1 MENQGLPDAGAGEK
15 AKDGGGMR
23 KFCKECRHFA
33 YCLERTRDIPCAD
46 YKERRR
52 DGRDK
57 DHFRGTHERSRVCEA
72 EEEKE
77 ETEEG

>member
-1 MENQGLPDAGAGEK
+1 MENQGLPDAGASEK
-15 AKDGGGMR
+15 AKDGGGVR

-46 YKERRR
+46 YKERRK

-57 DHFRGTHERSRVCEA
+57 DHFRGAHERSRVREA